1 MNKIIIFIFL
11 SFFLISCSLNSE
23 SSFWSKR
30 NINEKQKILKIKQI
44 TKKEEILLKE
54 INKDLEI
61 KLSNLKKEIY
71 PFSYFDNNIGRTDYN
86 GELKSISRY
95 KFSKIEK
102 FDEYEPEIILHEK
115 NIIFFDNKGTILK
128 FDESSKLLW
137 KKNYYNKAEKKLNPI
152 LFMSADNSVLIV
164 VDTIAKYFA
173 INVKTGDIIWEKYN
187 DSPFN
192 SQIKIFKNNFYVVDA
207 NNVLRCYSIKTGKEI
222 WNFKT
227 DKPLIR
233 SQKRNSLIIKKNNV
247 IFSNSVGD
255 ITAVNFET
263 GDLAW
268 QAPTQSNKIYDES
281 MFFKNSDLI
290 SAKNSII
297 FSNNKNGFFSLDAD
311 NGLVNW
317 KQKINSNVRPIFFNN
332 LIFTIT
338 NEGYLVVID
347 SDSGNLIRSN
357 YLLNNFKLKNRKE
370 IKPVGF
376 IVGKNNIYLT
386 LNNGRLLVID
396 IEKGL
401 VQSIIKI
408 DKEKI
413 STPVVQGQNLYIT
426 KKNSIIKLN

>member
-102 FDEYEPEIILHEK
+102 FDEYEPEIVINQN

-137 KKNYYNKAEKKLNPI
+137 KKNYYTKVEKKLKPV
-152 LFMSADNSVLIV
+152 LFLSANQDTLVV

-173 INVKTGDIIWEKYN
+173 INAKTGDLLWTKYN
-187 DSPFN
+187 DSPYN
-192 SQIKIFKNNFYVVDA
+192 SQIKIFKNKFYVVDG
-207 NNVLRCYSIKTGKEI
+207 NNVLHCYSLKNGEEI

-227 DKPLIR
+227 DKPLIK
-233 SQKRNSLIIKKNNV
+233 SQKKNSLIVKKNN
-247 IFSNSVGD
+247 
-255 ITAVNFET
+255 
-263 GDLAW
+263 
-268 QAPTQSNKIYDES
+268 
-281 MFFKNSDLI
+281 
-290 SAKNSII
+290 II
-297 FSNNKNGFFSLDAD
+297 FN
-311 NGLVNW
+311 
-317 KQKINSNVRPIFFNN
+317 NSN
-332 LIFTIT
+332 
-338 NEGYLVVID
+338 
-347 SDSGNLIRSN
+347 
-357 YLLNNFKLKNRKE
+357 
-370 IKPVGF
+370 
-376 IVGKNNIYLT
+376 
-386 LNNGRLLVID
+386 
-396 IEKGL
+396 
-401 VQSIIKI
+401 
-408 DKEKI
+408 
-413 STPVVQGQNLYIT
+413 
-426 KKNSIIKLN
+426 